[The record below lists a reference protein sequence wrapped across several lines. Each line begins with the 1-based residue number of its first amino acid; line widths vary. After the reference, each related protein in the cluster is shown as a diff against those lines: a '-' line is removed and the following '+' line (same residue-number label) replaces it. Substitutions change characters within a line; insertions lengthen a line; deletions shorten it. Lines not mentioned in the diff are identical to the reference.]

1 MKSFIKLGSNCFI
14 RTFDFCLFCVFVIN
28 QYVIPWLKVKIGN
41 DKYDELV
48 KKIKDL
54 MTVAEQHFGQKTG
67 ESKKQWV
74 IDELK
79 RAGLK
84 FDEELVGNL
93 IDGFTAV
100 LTSEG
105 VINQNK

>member
-1 MKSFIKLGSNCFI
+1 MDMLMEYLMKAIGVALGAVLI
-14 RTFDFCLFCVFVIN
+14 FVIK
-28 QYVIPWLKVKIGN
+28 QYLIPWLKIKIGN

-54 MTVAEQHFGQKTG
+54 MVVAEQHFGEKTG
-67 ESKKQWV
+67 MSKKQWV

-79 RAGLK
+79 NAGLE
-84 FDEELVGNL
+84 FDEEMVSNL
-93 IDGFTAV
+93 IDGFPSV
-100 LTSEG
+100 LTAEG